1 MSLWERETE
10 RQRDITICQ
19 CQTDAER
26 LTTHAQYE
34 HPAAHQHHSEDQ
46 KLFYILRFSI
56 SEFSAG
62 RPCHLPASATWYYS
76 SPQVLQLSL
85 SQVSQVSPVSF
96 LLLAL
101 PCLATQSFYKTTFG
115 QRKTNKKN
123 NAGVLPPITGFSFIN
138 LEIIFHNMNYKRSLL

>member
-1 MSLWERETE
+1 MFNSLNNYMINFNKSNNLSIFCRRREEVWTSCPDTVWWSVRNIMMEIIPRAGRELLDNEWLGDNMSLWERETE

-76 SPQVLQLSL
+76 SPQVL
-85 SQVSQVSPVSF
+85 
-96 LLLAL
+96 
-101 PCLATQSFYKTTFG
+101 
-115 QRKTNKKN
+115 
-123 NAGVLPPITGFSFIN
+123 
-138 LEIIFHNMNYKRSLL
+138 